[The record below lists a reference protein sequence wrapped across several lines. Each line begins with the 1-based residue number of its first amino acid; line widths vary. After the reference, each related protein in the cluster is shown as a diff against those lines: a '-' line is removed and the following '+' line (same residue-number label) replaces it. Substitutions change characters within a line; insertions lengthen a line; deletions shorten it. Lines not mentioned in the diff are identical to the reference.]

1 LYLCTKLFVMDLK
14 ERIVAESRKMFIK
27 FGIRSVTMDMV
38 AKQLGVSKRTIYEN
52 FSDKDQLIECCI
64 VEGMREQIRI
74 NEEIVSSSQNII
86 EVTFKFINNSIN
98 TFNAINP
105 LFFYDIEKY
114 YPELWSKKIVENDNQ
129 NIDRIIELLNKGVQ
143 DAIFRKEINV
153 KIVAMLILE
162 QFKLMGNNELFSNQT
177 FSRVEVF
184 ENIVINFIRGIATM
198 KGLQMID
205 RYSC

>member
-1 LYLCTKLFVMDLK
+1 MYLCTKLFVMDLK

>member
-1 LYLCTKLFVMDLK
+1 MDLK